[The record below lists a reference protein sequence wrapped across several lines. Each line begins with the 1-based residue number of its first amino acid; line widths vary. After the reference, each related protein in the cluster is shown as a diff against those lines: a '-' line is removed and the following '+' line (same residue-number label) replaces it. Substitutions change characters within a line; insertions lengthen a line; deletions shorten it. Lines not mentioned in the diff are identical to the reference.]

1 MLTKIGAKFGM
12 LLGNGVYIQKVG
24 RVLNSSTGFR
34 LPNGDL
40 LSPDVSFGSR
50 KRLKRNLRA
59 YAGARELYH
68 SHGRVE
74 QIDAALTMPC
84 LWPDWYFPRVF
95 VHPPSLNLAWCS
107 NTWELASKDHST
119 CLENRTNDQ
128 TSTLASRATRAS
140 SSQGEPEPSPAPPR
154 PAFLCRRNCSAIQ
167 LARVWQ
173 KGCWPYS
180 FPHVDDPETGR

>member
-50 KRLKRNLRA
+50 ERLKRNLRA

-74 QIDAALTMPC
+74 QIDAALHHALPM
-84 LWPDWYFPRVF
+84 
-95 VHPPSLNLAWCS
+95 A
-107 NTWELASKDHST
+107 
-119 CLENRTNDQ
+119 
-128 TSTLASRATRAS
+128 
-140 SSQGEPEPSPAPPR
+140 
-154 PAFLCRRNCSAIQ
+154 
-167 LARVWQ
+167 
-173 KGCWPYS
+173 
-180 FPHVDDPETGR
+180 